1 MTSRR
6 PLSALALA
14 CLLFASPS
22 AWAHKL
28 RFVAFDLPV
37 AAGNCQL
44 VPASDP
50 KKATTVEIGISRFTP
65 VVDLAAG
72 TYKLVLPDGKT
83 SGTLA
88 LEGDAGRKLIVI
100 VLPGPEGTVSVLTA
114 PDEPASFAAGDRLFI
129 NATRSEIRVQIGDK
143 NLVCKPSS
151 TQLVKPP
158 GKSVD
163 GRFAVRMGI
172 QKEDKWVVFNSTWW
186 PDDPTCRSL
195 ILLYPNATTG
205 VPGVKTIEETPAK
218 E

>member
-1 MTSRR
+1 MTSRLI
-6 PLSALALA
+6 PLALIS
-14 CLLFASPS
+14 LLLAAPS

-44 VPASDP
+44 IPATDP
-50 KKATTVEIGISRFTP
+50 KKTTAVELGISRFSAP
-65 VVDLAAG
+65 VDLVPGA
-72 TYKLVLPDGKT
+72 YKLVLPDGKT
-83 SGTLA
+83 TGTLA
-88 LEGDAGRKLIVI
+88 LEGDAGRKLIAI

-114 PDEPASFAAGDRLFI
+114 PDEPASFAGGDRLFI
-129 NATRSEIRVQIGDK
+129 NATRSEIRVQIGDR
-143 NLVCKPSS
+143 NLVCKPAS

-158 GKSVD
+158 GKSVE
-163 GRFAVRMGI
+163 GRFAVRMGV

-195 ILLYPNATTG
+195 VLLYPNATTG
-205 VPGVKTIEETPAK
+205 VPGVKTIEEIPAK